1 MNTKKKGFQQKWNT
15 FFPEFRCRKKKG
27 LHRKWNTFFPR
38 IQVQIQVIGGDADE
52 DHTQIVG
59 GYTVKLLGGIYPPIP
74 YPGFGTPEP
83 GFDSHS
89 SHTKNLQCIFYSV
102 SYKPK
107 KMKTKFVKLYQTVH
121 FWSDEAIKFNSFV
134 KPQNFFQIQNLLLD
148 NFPATLHSMFLPTL
162 CV

>member
-1 MNTKKKGFQQKWNT
+1 MKTKKKVFTRHGT
-15 FFPEFRCRKKKG
+15 LFFPEFRCRPKKKG
-27 LHRKWNTFFPR
+27 LHRKWNTFFPEFKYR
-38 IQVQIQVIGGDADE
+38 
-52 DHTQIVG
+52 
-59 GYTVKLLGGIYPPIP
+59 VKLLEGMQMKTILKLLGVYSKIIGRIYPPIP
-74 YPGFGTPEP
+74 LPGFGTPES

-107 KMKTKFVKLYQTVH
+107 KMKTKFVKLYHTVH

-134 KPQNFFQIQNLLLD
+134 KPQNFFQIQYLFLD
-148 NFPATLHSMFLPTL
+148 NFPTTLHSIFLPTL